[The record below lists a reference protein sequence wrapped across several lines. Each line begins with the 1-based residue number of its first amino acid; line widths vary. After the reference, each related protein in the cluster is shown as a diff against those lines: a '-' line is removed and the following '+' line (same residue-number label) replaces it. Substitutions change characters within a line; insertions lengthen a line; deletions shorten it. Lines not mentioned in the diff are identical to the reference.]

1 MIMYQIR
8 RKYGRE
14 VSTFKESGDWKE
26 RLKDVRGKT
35 REDLWSEKLRRGV
48 LQRSHLLAPDSFV
61 KTESLSL

>member
-26 RLKDVRGKT
+26 RLKDVRRKT
-35 REDLWSEKLRRGV
+35 REDLRSEKLRRVV
-48 LQRSHLLAPDSFV
+48 LQRSHLLAPD
-61 KTESLSL
+61 